1 MIKHLNANLPK
12 NGKKKKNL
20 RGHVNDG
27 HFSRWPWIWSIYL
40 WYSRQQWQQWLDM
53 SWTFLLVRIDILT
66 SLMPVIGHCASL
78 QCFHWSIQYVYALQA
93 PCHTSR
99 ISQSLNWEN
108 GILTI
113 CWAGFKFH
121 WLRGEM
127 LLLDCS
133 SRAEDIGAFNLF
145 QQVDL
150 SEDLFF
156 YMWFVSSNQDGVYI
170 RPCLKITTLILKQG
184 YLMTQSSVYIL
195 IFGAKLES
203 S

>member
-1 MIKHLNANLPK
+1 MAAMIGYELDLFV
-12 NGKKKKNL
+12 GKDWHIDQFDACDWSL
-20 RGHVNDG
+20 CIFAVFSLVN
-27 HFSRWPWIWSIYL
+27 
-40 WYSRQQWQQWLDM
+40 
-53 SWTFLLVRIDILT
+53 
-66 SLMPVIGHCASL
+66 
-78 QCFHWSIQYVYALQA
+78 IQFVYALQA

-145 QQVDL
+145 QQVDFSEERFLLSHRRSKDSATKWSLRRERKSNSSHHTETSGSMESL
-150 SEDLFF
+150 SE
-156 YMWFVSSNQDGVYI
+156 
-170 RPCLKITTLILKQG
+170 K
-184 YLMTQSSVYIL
+184 QSSCCPPHTVSL
-195 IFGAKLES
+195 VSPTG
-203 S
+203 

>member
-1 MIKHLNANLPK
+1 MERRRRISGDTSMMAISPIDLGYGAFICDVLDN
-12 NGKKKKNL
+12 NGS
-20 RGHVNDG
+20 ND
-27 HFSRWPWIWSIYL
+27 WIWVGPFVGKDWHIDQFDACDWSLCIFAVF
-40 WYSRQQWQQWLDM
+40 S
-53 SWTFLLVRIDILT
+53 LVN
-66 SLMPVIGHCASL
+66 
-78 QCFHWSIQYVYALQA
+78 IQFVYALQA

-170 RPCLKITTLILKQG
+170 RPCLKITTWYVWEIDLE
-184 YLMTQSSVYIL
+184 TR
-195 IFGAKLES
+195 IFNDTI
-203 S
+203 

>member
-1 MIKHLNANLPK
+1 MAAMIGYELDLFV
-12 NGKKKKNL
+12 GKDWHIDQFDACDWSL
-20 RGHVNDG
+20 CIFAV
-27 HFSRWPWIWSIYL
+27 FSL
-40 WYSRQQWQQWLDM
+40 
-53 SWTFLLVRIDILT
+53 FN
-66 SLMPVIGHCASL
+66 
-78 QCFHWSIQYVYALQA
+78 IQFVYALQA

-170 RPCLKITTLILKQG
+170 RPCLKITTWYVWEIDWETRI

-195 IFGAKLES
+195 ISVEKLES

>member
-1 MIKHLNANLPK
+1 MEVRAKFICDVLDN
-12 NGKKKKNL
+12 NGSNIGYELDLFVGKDWHIDQFDACDWSL
-20 RGHVNDG
+20 CIFAVFSLVN
-27 HFSRWPWIWSIYL
+27 
-40 WYSRQQWQQWLDM
+40 
-53 SWTFLLVRIDILT
+53 
-66 SLMPVIGHCASL
+66 
-78 QCFHWSIQYVYALQA
+78 IQFVYALQA

-170 RPCLKITTLILKQG
+170 RPCLKITTWYVWEIDWE
-184 YLMTQSSVYIL
+184 TR
-195 IFGAKLES
+195 IFNDTI
-203 S
+203 